1 MPTGVIF
8 LASDGSI
15 WCWII
20 SAVVLFGIFS
30 SKNEDKGSGSTGSP
44 SSPRPRTGGG
54 GGGGGGAYMGSFEV
68 RAKEVMRGR
77 DNNLRAIAIEARG
90 LIPVPRTSSINFVAV
105 GTDVTDDSSG
115 DPIICVIESFQWPD
129 NVFFRS
135 FKAGG
140 TISPN
145 QGFGE
150 WVEIGVA
157 PTDTLVTPKSGKRN
171 LKFTGMVVRGGSE
184 QSKVRE
190 LDIIA
195 MADATIRTDI
205 KEVGYKERDERR
217 IEAIKLSVRLGI
229 AVAYADGS
237 IATAEGKVIRD
248 WALKQLEQIPED
260 DREAAKNTVNEA
272 IRYAGQRAK
281 AGQLNHESVAAE
293 LRGSPLQGI
302 KLQALELCVKV
313 MSADGVASSQE
324 MALIRRLGDILG
336 VSHDDLRKLIDK
348 NPPSARS
355 KGATGELSDEEMVGM
370 PQGLSKED
378 CLREIRKL
386 FATYN
391 GRLTNEKDPD
401 KRAHY
406 QRMLEA
412 LARLRLKYG
421 S

>member
-1 MPTGVIF
+1 MPTGAIL
-8 LASDGSI
+8 LASDGSV

-20 SAVVLFGIFS
+20 SIVVLFGIFS
-30 SKNEDKGSGSTGSP
+30 SKSEDKGAAAPSRPST
-44 SSPRPRTGGG
+44 PRPRRGSDGDSDNE
-54 GGGGGGAYMGSFEV
+54 AYMGAFEV
-68 RAKEVMRGR
+68 RAREVMRGK
-77 DNNLRAIAIEARG
+77 DSNLRAIAIEARG
-90 LIPVPRTSSINFVAV
+90 LIPVSYSSRVNFVTV
-105 GTDVTDDSSG
+105 GMDVTENSSG
-115 DPIICVIESFQWPD
+115 EPIICVIDSFQWPD

-135 FKAGG
+135 FMGGG

-157 PTDTLVTPKSGKRN
+157 PTDTLVTPKSGRRN

-195 MADATIRTDI
+195 MADTTIRADI
-205 KEVGYKERDERR
+205 KEVGYKESDERR

-248 WALKQLEQIPED
+248 WAIKQLEQIPEE
-260 DREAAKNTVNEA
+260 DREAAKNTVNDA

-293 LRGSPLQGI
+293 LRGNPLQGI

-348 NPPSARS
+348 NPPPART
-355 KGATGELSDEEMVGM
+355 KGASGELSDEEMVGL
-370 PQGLSKED
+370 PAGLPKDE